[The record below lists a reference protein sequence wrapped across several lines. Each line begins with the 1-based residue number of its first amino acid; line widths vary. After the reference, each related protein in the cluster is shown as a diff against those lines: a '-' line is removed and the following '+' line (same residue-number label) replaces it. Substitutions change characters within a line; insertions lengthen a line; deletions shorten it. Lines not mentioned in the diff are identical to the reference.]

1 MSDASLKNEKKFIQD
16 LKEKEHF
23 HTFFHVTDKSLGV
36 DRNGKTYM
44 SLHLADASG
53 TINAR
58 VFERVDE
65 LAPTFQNGDFVKI
78 KGFVQS
84 FQGRLQ
90 LIGQDI
96 QKAQPNEIQVSDLIR
111 SAAGNLD
118 ELRDRLMKTVS
129 SLTDNWIRQLLQ
141 VVLTDPNV
149 SSSLM
154 KAPAAKSI
162 HHAYLGGLLE
172 HIMSIVDVMESL
184 AKHYPFLKRD
194 LLVFGAIFH
203 DIGKIYELSFDAGI
217 HYSDRG
223 RLVGH
228 MAIACEMIDEKTREI
243 EGFPSELKDILK
255 HIVLSHHGKLEYG
268 SPKLPMFPEALV
280 VAMID
285 DLDSKLNTIFQF
297 LRNEVKQVPAQEK
310 WSRYHS
316 GLERYFYLDLFRK

>member
-1 MSDASLKNEKKFIQD
+1 MNATKKFIQE

-23 HTFFHVTDKSLGV
+23 HTFFHVTDKSLGM
-36 DRNGKTYM
+36 DRNGKAYM
-44 SLHLADASG
+44 SLQLSDATG
-53 TINAR
+53 TLNAR

-65 LAPTFQNGDFVKI
+65 LAPLFQAGDFVKV

-96 QKAQPNEIQVSDLIR
+96 QKALPEEFQVSDLIR
-111 SAAGNLD
+111 SAAGNID
-118 ELRDRLMKTVS
+118 DLRDRLLKTIH
-129 SLTDNWIRQLLQ
+129 SLEDQWIRDLLQ
-141 VVLTDPNV
+141 KVISSPEV
-149 SSSLM
+149 SGLLL

-184 AKHYPFLKRD
+184 ARHYSFLKRD
-194 LLVFGAIFH
+194 LLIFGAIFH
-203 DIGKIYELSFDAGI
+203 DIGKIYELSFESGI

-228 MAIACEMIDEKTREI
+228 MAIACEMIDETTREMP
-243 EGFPSELKDILK
+243 GFPADLKDALK

-268 SPKLPMFPEALV
+268 SPKLPMFPEAIV

-285 DLDSKLNTIFQF
+285 DLDSKMNTISQF
-297 LRNEVKQVPAQEK
+297 MANESSQLPADQK

-316 GLERYFYLDLFRK
+316 GLERYFYLQFFRK

>member
-1 MSDASLKNEKKFIQD
+1 MSNAKKFIKD

-23 HTFFHVTDKSLGV
+23 QTFFHVTDKSLGV
-36 DRNGKTYM
+36 DRNGKAYM
-44 SLHLADASG
+44 SLHLADATGS
-53 TINAR
+53 INAR

-65 LAPTFQNGDFVKI
+65 MAPTFQAGDFIKM

-96 QKAQPNEIQVSDLIR
+96 QKALPNEVQVSDLIR

-118 ELRDRLMKTVS
+118 ELHARLTKVVS
-129 SLTDNWIRQLLQ
+129 SLKDEWVKKLLHA
-141 VVLTDPNV
+141 VLSDQEV
-149 SSSLM
+149 STLLM

-172 HIMSIVDVMESL
+172 HIMSIVDIMESL

-194 LLVFGAIFH
+194 LLIFGAIFH
-203 DIGKIYELSFDAGI
+203 DIGKIYELSFDSGI

-228 MAIACEMIDEKTREI
+228 MAIACEMIDEKVREMK
-243 EGFPSELKDILK
+243 GFPDDLKDILK

-268 SPKLPMFPEALV
+268 SPKLPMLPEALV

-285 DLDSKLNTIFQF
+285 DLDSKLNTISQF
-297 LRNEVKQVPAQEK
+297 LSNEVKQLPAEEK
-310 WSRYHS
+310 WSRYHG

>member
-1 MSDASLKNEKKFIQD
+1 MSDKRFIQD

-23 HTFFHVTDKSLGV
+23 HTFFHVTDKSIGV
-36 DRNGKTYM
+36 DRNGKSYM
-44 SLHLADASG
+44 SLHLADATGS
-53 TINAR
+53 INAR

-65 LAPTFQNGDFVKI
+65 MSPLFQTGDFIKM

-96 QKAQPNEIQVSDLIR
+96 QKAQPNEVAISDLIR

-118 ELRDRLMKTVS
+118 DLYARLMKTVS
-129 SLTDNWIRQLLQ
+129 SLEDKWVRGLLEA
-141 VVLTDPNV
+141 VLKDQEITT
-149 SSSLM
+149 LLL

-172 HIMSIVDVMESL
+172 HIMSIVDVMEAL
-184 AKHYPFLKRD
+184 AKHYAFLKRD
-194 LLVFGAIFH
+194 LLIFGAIFH
-203 DIGKIYELSFDAGI
+203 DIGKIYELSFDSGI

-228 MAIACEMIDEKTREI
+228 MAIACEMIDEKTREMN
-243 EGFPSELKDILK
+243 GFPMELKDILK

-268 SPKLPMFPEALV
+268 SPKLPMLPEALV

-285 DLDSKLNTIFQF
+285 DLDSKLNTVSQF
-297 LRNEVKQVPAQEK
+297 LSNEVKQLPADEK

>member
-1 MSDASLKNEKKFIQD
+1 MNATKKFIRD

-23 HTFFHVTDKSLGV
+23 QTFFHVTDKSLGM
-36 DRNGKTYM
+36 DRNGKAYM
-44 SLHLADASG
+44 SLQLSDATG

-65 LAPTFQNGDFVKI
+65 MAPLFQAGDFVKI

-90 LIGQDI
+90 LIGQDV
-96 QKAQPNEIQVSDLIR
+96 QKASADEFQISDLIR

-118 ELRDRLMKTVS
+118 ELRDRLMKTIG
-129 SLTDNWIRQLLQ
+129 SLQDPWVKGLLEK
-141 VVLTDPNV
+141 VIGDPEVTTLLT
-149 SSSLM
+149 

-203 DIGKIYELSFDAGI
+203 DIGKIYELSFESGI

-228 MAIACEMIDEKTREI
+228 MAIACEMIDEKTREMP
-243 EGFPSELKDILK
+243 GFPADLKDALK

-268 SPKLPMFPEALV
+268 SPKLPMFPEAIV

-285 DLDSKLNTIFQF
+285 DLDSKMNTISQF
-297 LRNEVKQVPAQEK
+297 MANEASQLPADQK
-310 WSRYHS
+310 WSRYHG
-316 GLERYFYLDLFRK
+316 GLERYFYLGFFRK

>member
-1 MSDASLKNEKKFIQD
+1 MSVTKKFIQD

-23 HTFFHVTDKSLGV
+23 QTFFHVTEKTLGM
-36 DRNGKTYM
+36 DRNGKSYM
-44 SLHLADASG
+44 SLQLSDATG
-53 TINAR
+53 AINAR

-65 LAPTFQNGDFVKI
+65 LSPLFQAGDFIKM

-96 QKAQPNEIQVSDLIR
+96 QKASPSEIQISELIR
-111 SAAGNLD
+111 SAAGDLD
-118 ELRDRLMKTVS
+118 QLRERLARIVASIEDQWVRGLMEKVLQDPEVS
-129 SLTDNWIRQLLQ
+129 QLL
-141 VVLTDPNV
+141 P
-149 SSSLM
+149 

-184 AKHYPFLKRD
+184 AKHYSFLKRD
-194 LLVFGAIFH
+194 LLIFGAIFH
-203 DIGKIYELSFDAGI
+203 DLGKIYELSFDSGI

-228 MAIACEMIDEKTREI
+228 MTIACEMIDEKVREMP
-243 EGFPSELKDILK
+243 GFPEDLKHALK
-255 HIVLSHHGKLEYG
+255 HIVLSHHGRLEYG

-285 DLDSKLNTIFQF
+285 DLDSKLNTVSQF
-297 LRNEVKQVPAQEK
+297 LTSEVNQLPEDQK
-310 WSRYHS
+310 WSRYHG
-316 GLERYFYLDLFRK
+316 GLERYFYLDFFRK